1 MRKMYANFLHNK
13 KFQLIFVGISVITVG
28 LLSFYLGRKTVKEG
42 KTHTEIV
49 YVEGETI
56 IDSIP
61 YPVPKYV
68 VKPSDTANI
77 IMACVRD
84 GIYTELFPERVVTEY
99 IEINKEDTT
108 DIIRDWG
115 TKRMYSETLFDIDT
129 VGKCVVDA
137 SVQYNRLSLISYSY
151 TPITK
156 TVTITENR
164 VKLFSPYVGF
174 GVLIKNDFSTY
185 TNLMPMLNAG
195 FFIKERYGI
204 SIQCG
209 RDFGTSNNIY
219 GVSLQYKF

>member
-13 KFQLIFVGISVITVG
+13 KFQLIFVGISVIIFG
-28 LLSFYLGRKTVKEG
+28 LLGFYLGRKTMKEPNPR
-42 KTHTEIV
+42 TEIV
-49 YVEGETI
+49 YVKGKTI
-56 IDSIP
+56 TDSIP
-61 YPVPKYV
+61 YPVPKYII
-68 VKPSDTANI
+68 KPSDTADI

-84 GIYTELFPERVVTEY
+84 GIYTELFPERVVFEY
-99 IEINKEDTT
+99 VEIMKEDTAE
-108 DIIRDWG
+108 IIRDWG

-137 SVQYNRLSLISYSY
+137 SVQYNRLSLLSYSY

-164 VKLFSPYVGF
+164 VKLLSPYVGF
-174 GVLIKNDFSTY
+174 GVLIKNGFSDY
-185 TNLMPMLNAG
+185 TNLMPTANAG
-195 FFIKERYGI
+195 FFIKEKYGI
-204 SIQCG
+204 NIQYG

>member
-1 MRKMYANFLHNK
+1 MKVMLFKNK
-13 KFQLIFVGISVITVG
+13 KIQLVFVGISVIIFG
-28 LLSFYLGRKTVKEG
+28 LIGFYLGRKTVKEG
-42 KTHTEIV
+42 EIHTEIV

-61 YPVPKYV
+61 YPVPKYI
-68 VKPSDTANI
+68 VKPSDTADI

-99 IEINKEDTT
+99 IEITKEDTT
-108 DIIRDWG
+108 DIICDWG

-137 SVQYNRLSLISYSY
+137 SVQYNRLSLLSYSY

-156 TVTITENR
+156 TVTITERR
-164 VKLFSPYVGF
+164 VKFFSPYVGV
-174 GVLIKNDFSTY
+174 GALLRNDFTCY
-185 TNLMPMLNAG
+185 TNVIPSVNVG
-195 FFIKERYGI
+195 FFIKEKYGLHF
-204 SIQCG
+204 QYG
-209 RDFGTSNNIY
+209 RDFGTGNNLY